1 MSRFGG
7 AHLATLTLLAAIAG
21 PSTAQVRGATCR
33 QICADTFD
41 QALLA
46 GPCGAC
52 AGAPLSDR
60 DGCLSVSADRVDF
73 CMGAC
78 PGIAGRC
85 EITRD
90 CLAECQDR
98 GVGDRGVCYDTFKRR
113 VRRCENGRSCLAE
126 ARSQRRACVRDCRR
140 TALVTVAP
148 VEPVPQAG
156 CNCQSACIENIIGEC
171 LAECDDR
178 CEGDQRALA
187 LCRGACRDAGCDR
200 LERRCVEG
208 GGASGAY
215 EVCCTACGNCQ
226 PDVDCEAIPTT
237 TVSTTSTVTTS
248 TGSASTTTTTL
259 LF

>member
-1 MSRFGG
+1 MLRFGG
-7 AHLATLTLLAAIAG
+7 ALLGALTLLAVVAA
-21 PSTAQVRGATCR
+21 PSAAQVRGASCR

-60 DGCLSVSADRVDF
+60 DACLGVSADQVDF
-73 CMGAC
+73 CLAAC

-90 CLAECQDR
+90 CLAGCRDR
-98 GVGDRGVCYDTFKRR
+98 GVGDRGVCHDAFKRR
-113 VRRCENGRSCLAE
+113 VRRCENGRNCLAE

-140 TALVTVAP
+140 SALVASVPVA
-148 VEPVPQAG
+148 PVPQAG
-156 CNCQSACIENIIGEC
+156 CNCQSDCVRKIIGEC
-171 LAECDDR
+171 LDECDDR
-178 CEGDQRALA
+178 CEGDQQALA
-187 LCRGACRDAGCDR
+187 LCRGACRDADCDQ
-200 LERRCVEG
+200 LERRCIED

-226 PDVDCEAIPTT
+226 GDVDCEAIPTT
-237 TVSTTSTVTTS
+237 TSTTRSTVTTTTS
-248 TGSASTTTTTL
+248 TASSTTTTL
-259 LF
+259 PF